1 MRMPWSDLQK
11 KFVEANFETTKAC
24 VQWVEDTFRA
34 SLESGQT
41 EQGLSSNRLARI
53 ILFYAITCSDIAKR
67 SGSRK
72 TVSTNVAKW
81 KELAQEINEFSA
93 AVSSEISS
101 LFCAEFGDDNIG
113 QFATLAGR
121 KRGVQKRYYYST
133 LLFFVMHLQEKGRLA
148 DELFGRFASRDDKGF
163 IANSLR
169 VVSNVLD
176 EGLPTVAAEPHR
188 EVRVRINVKEE
199 NFKKYQTFHHRFD
212 FGDINRSES
221 HFVVYRTMRSNPTAV
236 MKSFLAISEPSG
248 IYQDKDAYAFSHI
261 YVPPNA
267 TGEKRFSGG
276 KLLPLDDGVYLV
288 GGQRPYS
295 RVRRGVPFSSIKVL
309 ALRWHDLERGHKL
322 FPALTLSANYRG
334 VPIVSR
340 AAVRVT
346 PVSHSSKLRL
356 GKVDLADMLHDLSAD
371 LEVEK
376 RFISEQEL
384 DEAAKSMAMESF
396 LTGMGDEAVADFSK
410 ELIRIVNNGP
420 GHGERWDAPVD
431 FSKQVKQGQRM
442 QAQRLTKD
450 ALRSA
455 VSEAMQT
462 GMAADEYKDAD
473 GTPFDF
479 WKHLR
484 FGPIE
489 IE

>member
-1 MRMPWSDLQK
+1 MPWSDLQK
-11 KFVEANFETTKAC
+11 KFVEANLETTKAC
-24 VQWVEDTFRA
+24 IQWVEDTLRA

-67 SGSRK
+67 SSARK
-72 TVSTNVAKW
+72 TVSTNVPKW
-81 KELAQEINEFSA
+81 KDVAQEANNFSA
-93 AVSSEISS
+93 GVANEISS
-101 LFCAEFGDDNIG
+101 VFCEEFGDDNIG

-121 KRGVQKRYYYST
+121 KRGVQKKYYYST
-133 LLFFVMHLQEKGRLA
+133 LLFFVMQLQETGRLS
-148 DELFGRFASRDDKGF
+148 DDLFGRFASKDDKGF
-163 IANSLR
+163 IANALR
-169 VVSNVLD
+169 VISNTFD
-176 EGLPTVAAEPHR
+176 EGLPTMAAEPHR
-188 EVRVRINVKEE
+188 EVRVRINVKEA
-199 NFKKYQTFHHRFD
+199 NFKKYQDFHQRFD
-212 FGDINRSES
+212 LGNATKSES
-221 HFVVYRTMRSNPTAV
+221 HFIVYRTMRSNPTSV

-295 RVRRGVPFSSIKVL
+295 RARRGVPFSSIKVL
-309 ALRWHDLERGHKL
+309 AFRWHDLERGHKL
-322 FPALTLSANYRG
+322 FPALTLSTNYRG

-346 PVSHSSKLRL
+346 PISHSSKLKL
-356 GKVDLADMLHDLSAD
+356 GKIDLGHILDDLRAD
-371 LEVEK
+371 LEVE
-376 RFISEQEL
+376 RQFINERGL
-384 DEAAKSMAMESF
+384 DDSAKSIEMDIF
-396 LTGMGDEAVADFSK
+396 LAGMGDEGIVDFSK
-410 ELIRIVNNGP
+410 ELIKVVNNGP
-420 GHGERWDAPVD
+420 GQGERWDAPVD
-431 FSKQVKQGQRM
+431 FSKQVKQGQKL
-442 QAQRLTKD
+442 QSQRLTKD

-479 WKHLR
+479 WRHLR

>member
-1 MRMPWSDLQK
+1 MPWSDLQK
-11 KFVEANFETTKAC
+11 KFSEANLEKTKTC
-24 VQWVEDTFRA
+24 IQWVEDTLRA

-53 ILFYAITCSDIAKR
+53 ILFYAITCSDVAKR
-67 SGSRK
+67 SSTRK
-72 TVSTNVAKW
+72 TVSTNVPKW
-81 KELAQEINEFSA
+81 KDVAQEVNNFSA
-93 AVSSEISS
+93 SVSAEISG
-101 LFCAEFGDDNIG
+101 LFCEEFGDDNIG

-133 LLFFVMHLQEKGRLA
+133 LLFFAMHLQEAGRLS
-148 DELFGRFASRDDKGF
+148 DELFGRFASKDDKGF

-169 VVSNVLD
+169 VVSNILD
-176 EGLPTVAAEPHR
+176 EGLPTIAAEPHR

-199 NFKKYQTFHHRFD
+199 NFKKYQSFHHKFD
-212 FGDINRSES
+212 FGESTRSES
-221 HFVVYRTMRSNPTAV
+221 HFVVYRTMRSNPISV

-322 FPALTLSANYRG
+322 FPALTLSTNYRG

-346 PVSHSSKLRL
+346 PISHSSKLKL
-356 GKVDLADMLHDLSAD
+356 GKVDLGNMLDDLRAD

-376 RFISEQEL
+376 KFIDEQGL
-384 DEAAKSMAMESF
+384 DDSTIATVMENF
-396 LTGMGDEAVADFSK
+396 LAGMDDDAVADFSK
-410 ELIRIVNNGP
+410 ELIKVVNNGP
-420 GHGERWDAPVD
+420 GQGERWDAPVD
-431 FSKQVKQGQRM
+431 FSKQVKQGQK
-442 QAQRLTKD
+442 QQSQRLTKD

-479 WKHLR
+479 WRHLR

>member
-1 MRMPWSDLQK
+1 MAWSDLQK
-11 KFVEANFETTKAC
+11 KLVEANLETTSTC
-24 VQWVEDTFRA
+24 IQWVEGTLRA

-67 SGSRK
+67 SSSRK

-81 KELAQEINEFSA
+81 KDLAQEINDFSA
-93 AVSSEISS
+93 GVSSEVSS
-101 LFCAEFGDDNIG
+101 LFCKDFGDDNIG

-121 KRGVQKRYYYST
+121 KRGVQKKYYYST
-133 LLFFVMHLQEKGRLA
+133 LLFFVMHLQETGRFS
-148 DELFGRFASRDDKGF
+148 DELFGRFASKDDKGF

-169 VVSNVLD
+169 VVSNTLD
-176 EGLPTVAAEPHR
+176 EGLPTIAAEPHR

-199 NFKKYQTFHHRFD
+199 NFKKYQAFHHRFD
-212 FGDINRSES
+212 FGGATRSES
-221 HFVVYRTMRSNPTAV
+221 HFVVYRTMRSNPTSV
-236 MKSFLAISEPSG
+236 IKSFLAISEPSG

-295 RVRRGVPFSSIKVL
+295 RARRGVPFSSIKVL

-322 FPALTLSANYRG
+322 FPVLTLSTNYRG

-340 AAVRVT
+340 AAIRVT
-346 PVSHSSKLRL
+346 PVSHSSKLKL
-356 GKVDLADMLHDLSAD
+356 GKVDLGNMIDDLRSD

-376 RFISEQEL
+376 EFISKQNLENVAK
-384 DEAAKSMAMESF
+384 AAAMDSF
-396 LTGMGDEAVADFSK
+396 LTGMDGGAIADFSK
-410 ELIRIVNNGP
+410 ELIKIVNNGP
-420 GHGERWDAPVD
+420 GRGERWDAPVD
-431 FSKQVKQGQRM
+431 FSKQVKQGQK
-442 QAQRLTKD
+442 QQELRLTKD

-455 VSEAMQT
+455 VSNAMQA

-479 WKHLR
+479 WSHLR
-484 FGPIE
+484 FGPIA
-489 IE
+489 ID